1 MRRSAPF
8 RGFTLVELLVV
19 IAIIGVMV
27 GLLLPAVQA
36 AREAARRMQCSNNL
50 KQLGL
55 ALHNYHDTMQIFPP
69 GVVRQT
75 NPANATGDDGNETF
89 PNNPEWV
96 WSAMILPQ
104 IEQGNLFE
112 SLGIG
117 RGRTMTA
124 VFADT
129 TSVPTGLQLLQTPLP
144 AFECPSDPGPA
155 LNDNRKFAQVTG
167 PQPMP
172 SGGYS
177 LSKSNY
183 PGNGGNEGDTGFFGK
198 NSRTGM
204 RDIVD
209 GLSNTLMVGERASL
223 LLNQTAQPYAA
234 VWAGR
239 GGNSEAQN
247 VKTSAYRGYTAY
259 KINSGVSDTG
269 VTWPDEGFGSLHPGG
284 AQFVLGDGSVR
295 FISETIN
302 WTPLDTP
309 LDRLGTYNRL
319 GRRDDGTPIGEY

>member
-1 MRRSAPF
+1 MAQSAPR

-50 KQLGL
+50 KQLAL
-55 ALHNYHDTMQIFPP
+55 ALHNYHDTMRIFPP
-69 GVVRQT
+69 GTVRLT
-75 NPANATGDDGNETF
+75 NPPDATGDDGNEIY
-89 PNNPEWV
+89 PNNPEWA

-104 IEQGNLFE
+104 IEQGNLFD

-117 RGRTMTA
+117 RGRTMA
-124 VFADT
+124 AAFADT
-129 TSVPTGLQLLQTPLP
+129 TSVPTGLQLMQTPL
-144 AFECPSDPGPA
+144 AGYLCPSDPGDS

-167 PQPMP
+167 PLPTP
-172 SGGYS
+172 SGGYA
-177 LSKSNY
+177 LGKSNY

-204 RDIVD
+204 RDVID
-209 GLSNTLMVGERASL
+209 GLSNTIMVGERSSL
-223 LLNQTAQPYAA
+223 KPNQTAQPYAA

-239 GGNSEAQN
+239 GGNNEAQN
-247 VKTSAYRGYTAY
+247 VRTSAYRGYTAY
-259 KINSGVSDTG
+259 KMNSGVSDTG
-269 VTWPDEGFGSLHPGG
+269 VTWPDEGFGSIHPGG
-284 AQFVLGDGSVR
+284 AQFAFGDGSVR

-302 WTPLDTP
+302 WTPLNTP

-319 GRRDDGTPIGEY
+319 GRRNDGLSIGEY

>member
-1 MRRSAPF
+1 
-8 RGFTLVELLVV
+8 
-19 IAIIGVMV
+19 
-27 GLLLPAVQA
+27 
-36 AREAARRMQCSNNL
+36 
-50 KQLGL
+50 
-55 ALHNYHDTMQIFPP
+55 
-69 GVVRQT
+69 
-75 NPANATGDDGNETF
+75 
-89 PNNPEWV
+89 
-96 WSAMILPQ
+96 MILPQ

-117 RGRTMTA
+117 RGQTMTA

-223 LLNQTAQPYAA
+223 LLNQTAQPY
-234 VWAGR
+234 
-239 GGNSEAQN
+239 
-247 VKTSAYRGYTAY
+247 
-259 KINSGVSDTG
+259 
-269 VTWPDEGFGSLHPGG
+269 
-284 AQFVLGDGSVR
+284 
-295 FISETIN
+295 
-302 WTPLDTP
+302 
-309 LDRLGTYNRL
+309 
-319 GRRDDGTPIGEY
+319 